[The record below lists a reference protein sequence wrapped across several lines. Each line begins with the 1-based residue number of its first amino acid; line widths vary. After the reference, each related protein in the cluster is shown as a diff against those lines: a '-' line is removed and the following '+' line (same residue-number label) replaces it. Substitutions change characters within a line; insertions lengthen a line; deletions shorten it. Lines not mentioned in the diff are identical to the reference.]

1 MKGYK
6 KYHPIDSLESPRF
19 CGIKTFLRLPNKQTT
34 KDIDFAIVGIP
45 FDTACTYRT
54 GARFAPASIR
64 NISSLI
70 RLYNP
75 NLEIDVF
82 KYVSGVDYGDIN
94 VVPGY
99 IEDSYDRIEEGI
111 WPLVNAEV
119 VPISLG
125 GDHSITLPQLRAVS
139 KKYGPVALVHLDSH
153 SDTGDTYFGRKY
165 NHGTP
170 FRRACEEG
178 LLDVDHSISVG
189 LRGTLYSSDDFHSS
203 EKLGIKAIYA
213 NKVRDLGIKE
223 VGSIIRERVG
233 DKKAFFTFDID
244 FVDPAYAP
252 GTGVP
257 EVEGFTGHE
266 TLSLIRETK
275 GIDFVGFD
283 IVEVLP
289 AFDPT
294 EITAHLAAHVGFE
307 FVSLIAV
314 NKRMEEK

>member
-1 MKGYK
+1 MNEYK
-6 KYHPIDSLESPRF
+6 KYHPVDSLESPRF
-19 CGIKTFLRLPNKQTT
+19 CGIKTFLRLPNVQSTEEV
-34 KDIDFAIVGIP
+34 DFAIVGIP

-54 GARFAPASIR
+54 GARFAPAAIR
-64 NISSLI
+64 SISSLI

-75 NLEIDVF
+75 NFQLDVF
-82 KYVSGVDYGDIN
+82 KYVSGVDFGDIN

-99 IEDSYDRIEEGI
+99 IEDSYLRIEEGLH
-111 WPLVNAEV
+111 PLIDSGII
-119 VPISLG
+119 PISLG
-125 GDHSITLPQLRAVS
+125 GDHSITLPQLRAIS
-139 KKYGPVALVHLDSH
+139 KKFGPVALVHFDSH

-189 LRGTLYSSDDFHSS
+189 LRGTLYSPDDSFSS
-203 EKLGIKAIYA
+203 EKLGIKAITA
-213 NKVRDLGIKE
+213 NETRSLGIKE
-223 VGSIIRERVG
+223 VGRIIRERVS
-233 DKKAFFTFDID
+233 DKKSFFTFDID

-266 TLSLIRETK
+266 ALSLVRETK
-275 GIDFVGFD
+275 GIEFVGFD

-294 EITAHLAAHVGFE
+294 EITAYLAAHVGFE
-307 FVSLIAV
+307 FVSLIAL
-314 NKRMEEK
+314 NKREDKR